1 MKQLVIALILI
12 TSICSYGQELITGS
26 YDFQTDPS
34 KDYTLYIPSSYEAGT
49 PTDMMVGLHP
59 LNTNRWNANSWCDTL
74 KTFAEANNLLLVCP
88 DGGADGRIDDAIDT
102 AFTTFLIDEVRR
114 DYSIN
119 DDQIYAIGFSWGAK
133 TVYTYGLQ
141 HADRFAG
148 FIPVGAAVTSS
159 EVSGLVDLAVDQK
172 FYVVHGSADSPN
184 VRFTPILNLLQGL
197 HCVESQLLSGV
208 GHTIDFPNR
217 NAILTEA
224 FQFLKSSSCGA
235 TATSDEQQ
243 GPSLLVS
250 NSIAK
255 GTLLPIRQIANF
267 QNAVLQILDM
277 QGKVVASGR
286 GGSLIAPLHTGQYLL
301 VRPLANGSAERF
313 FVY

>member
-1 MKQLVIALILI
+1 MKYLVIAIALFTAL
-12 TSICSYGQELITGS
+12 SSYGQELINGS

-59 LNTNRWNANSWCDTL
+59 LNTNRWNGNSWCDTL

-141 HADRFAG
+141 HANRFAG

-159 EVSGLVDLAVDQK
+159 EVAGLVDLAVDKK

-184 VRFTPILNLLQGL
+184 VRYTPIINLLQGS
-197 HCVESQLLSGV
+197 HCVESRLLSGV
-208 GHTIDFPNR
+208 GHTIDFPDR

-224 FQFLKSSSCGA
+224 FQFVKASSCGA
-235 TATSDEQQ
+235 TAIAEEQQ
-243 GPSLLVS
+243 LPAILIN
-250 NSIAK
+250 NSIPK
-255 GTLLPIRQIANF
+255 GMTLPITMEYQTTEMQIT
-267 QNAVLQILDM
+267 DM
-277 QGKVVASGR
+277 QGKVIASGL
-286 GGSLIAPLHTGQYLL
+286 GHSLTAPLQPGQYFLL
-301 VRPLANGSAERF
+301 LENGTVERF
-313 FVY
+313 LVY